1 MADRPILFRGPL
13 VRAILDGHKTV
24 TRRLIKHEHA
34 PNPGMVWQDCD
45 CRDIHPNDTPCVV
58 CAARFGPS
66 RFEAGDRLW
75 VRETWRTAAAL
86 DALSPAKMAAACQRA
101 GYEKPWAPMHYEA
114 NDGPLPP
121 LDPVQWQGWS
131 ARARPAIH
139 MPRWASRLT
148 LDVVSVRAERL
159 QDITPEDA
167 LAEGI
172 TVPDVFGDI
181 DSYNQQSVPGG
192 VAVWSAR
199 DAEAVRLFRDLWDS
213 INGKRPSASW
223 DANPYVW
230 RVEFKRA
237 ADVAVP
243 CG

>member
-1 MADRPILFRGPL
+1 MAEIPILFRGPL

-34 PNPGMVWQDCD
+34 PNSGMVWQDCD

-58 CAARFGPS
+58 CVARFGPS

-86 DALSPAKMAAACQRA
+86 DALSPTKIAAACLRA
-101 GYEKPWAPMHYEA
+101 GYETPWAPLHYEA
-114 NDGPLPP
+114 NDGSLPR

-159 QDITPEDA
+159 QDIDDA
-167 LAEGI
+167 DARREGVGALDDYHDAI
-172 TVPDVFGDI
+172 EYAGNVVRCGTAGIPRGVFA
-181 DSYNQQSVPGG
+181 S
-192 VAVWSAR
+192 
-199 DAEAVRLFRDLWDS
+199 LWDS
-213 INGKRPSASW
+213 INGKRPGASW
-223 DANPYVW
+223 DANPWVW

-237 ADVAVP
+237 ANVAAP
-243 CG
+243 HD